1 MRGRVVGDDAVFGE
15 NLEEPGELL
24 GGDLELRG
32 ELVHSVP
39 RAVSYGLEEVF
50 DAQAAQ
56 DLLCVEG
63 VLITRGTC
71 GSANGGSDFWVL
83 REGSSRFMV

>member
-15 NLEEPGELL
+15 NLEELGEPL

-32 ELVHSVP
+32 ELVDGVP
-39 RAVSYGLEEVF
+39 RAISYGLEEVF
-50 DAQAAQ
+50 DAQAAPG
-56 DLLCVEG
+56 LLCVEV
-63 VLITRGTC
+63 VLITLGTC
-71 GSANGGSDFWVL
+71 GSVKCRSVFWVL